1 MFTITLG
8 IFMMVIGVALFRL
21 FDDTGRSWVIPTVRI
36 LVFGGSAVTT
46 IGVILSIFHLT
57 VG

>member
-1 MFTITLG
+1 
-8 IFMMVIGVALFRL
+8 
-21 FDDTGRSWVIPTVRI
+21 VRI